1 MSDEMKNKLGI
12 PVGHDLVQ
20 TGFESSQR
28 KGRDIDCWY
37 YDETDENGKIVARY
51 TVKEDMGIYD
61 QKTNFSF
68 ERTEVVS
75 E

>member
-1 MSDEMKNKLGI
+1 MDEMKTKLGI
-12 PVGHDLVQ
+12 PVGHNLVQ
-20 TGFESSQR
+20 TGSDSSQR
-28 KGRDIDCWY
+28 KGRDIDYWR
-37 YDETDENGKIVARY
+37 YDETDEDGKVVARY

-68 ERTEVVS
+68 ERTEVAS